1 MKTSKIP
8 KGTAFL
14 RGTSGAT
21 LHKMAKDAVDG
32 EDAIRYLAMYQRKMG
47 REIVD
52 IAENLGVSAETAR
65 RWLTRAHEDG
75 LAGIARRKGG
85 QHPRVSRK
93 DRIKV
98 FTDVLTTSPRDHDF
112 DTDAWDFRMAIAHLN
127 NVAGTRYSYKS
138 GHRLLQK
145 TGLRLMSPRPQNP
158 KGLGH
163 RDRKKLETSKRA
175 TLKRLVEEGFTTVCN
190 EDEAYVQINRRSRK
204 ALGAK
209 HCRPHRVPSTESRG
223 ALTIFM
229 ALADDELTIMKAKK
243 GNGEAF
249 MKFCSMM
256 LSKHDKVAML
266 TDNASYHK
274 SDPVKA
280 FLKEHRD
287 RLRILYLAPIPLR
300 WPSSRR
306 RAAPSRGPLPR
317 GRQKGKTSVWRA
329 LCDVAGDGEI
339 PVNKLFDWMIIRGGG
354 RASGATGRRGRI
366 PVAEYAED
374 VIIIRP
380 RRGQR
385 NDCPPPQRKRRSK
398 KMPQG
403 ERCRLEKS
411 LFRGSGVPSMLIAK
425 IPDGV
430 LRDIPPGLV
439 RK

>member
-1 MKTSKIP
+1 MRTSKVP

-14 RGTSGAT
+14 RGTSAAT
-21 LHKMAKDAVDG
+21 LHKMAKDAGDG

-52 IAENLGVSAETAR
+52 IAESLGLSAETAR
-65 RWLTRAHEDG
+65 RWLTRAHGEG

-98 FTDVLTTSPRDHDF
+98 FTDVLTTSPRDHNF
-112 DTDAWDFRMAIAHLN
+112 DIDAWDFRTAVAHLN
-127 NVAGTRYSYKS
+127 NVAGTHYSYKS
-138 GHRLLQK
+138 GHRLLRK
-145 TGLRLMSPRPQNP
+145 LGLRLMSPRPQNP
-158 KGLGH
+158 KGLG
-163 RDRKKLETSKRA
+163 RKDRKKLEASKRA
-175 TLKRLVEEGFTTVCN
+175 TLKRLVEDGFTTVCN

-229 ALADDELTIMKAKK
+229 ALADDELTLMKAKK

-287 RLRILYLAPIPLR
+287 RLRILYLAPYTPEMAVIETQVGPVK
-300 WPSSRR
+300 
-306 RAAPSRGPLPR
+306 RAIAKRSP
-317 GRQKGKTSVWRA
+317 KGKTGVWRA
-329 LCDVAGDGEI
+329 LRDAAGDGEI
-339 PVNKLFDWMIIRGGG
+339 PVNKLFDWMIIRDGGG
-354 RASGATGRRGRI
+354 ASGATGRRRRT
-366 PVAEYAED
+366 PAAEYAED

-385 NDCPPPQRKRRSK
+385 NDCPSKRKRRSK

-411 LFRGSGVPSMLIAK
+411 LFRGSGVPSRLIAK